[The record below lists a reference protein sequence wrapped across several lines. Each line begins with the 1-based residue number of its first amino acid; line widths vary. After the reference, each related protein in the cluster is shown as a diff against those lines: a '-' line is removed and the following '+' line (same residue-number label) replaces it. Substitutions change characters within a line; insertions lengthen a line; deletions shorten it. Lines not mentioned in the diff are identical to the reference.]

1 MDLNAVKSRP
11 RNIYTVYGTKR
22 VSPRCMDVKIN
33 EF

>member
-11 RNIYTVYGTKR
+11 QNIYTVNGTKR
-22 VSPRCMDVKIN
+22 VSLRCMNVKIN